1 MAAGRGYP
9 LRLTLREGKPLV
21 GSFVSIASPTVAE
34 VMALAGFDF
43 LVVDTE
49 HGPTSI
55 ETAENVLRAAEV
67 GGAASVVRVPDASPA
82 AIARALDIGA
92 MGVQVPGV
100 ETPEQAREVV
110 RAAKYYP
117 AGKRGIGLTR
127 SARFAAVQPST
138 YFTRANEQTMV
149 IVHCETQL
157 ALANLPGIL
166 QVDGVDV
173 VYVGPFDLS
182 QSLGAPGQVNL
193 PQVQAA
199 INDALD
205 RIIASGVAAGT
216 HALSPA
222 HARLLIQKGVRY
234 ITLGADYLY
243 LLHSCRNDLADAR
256 RPERPH

>member
-92 MGVQVPGV
+92 
-100 ETPEQAREVV
+100 
-110 RAAKYYP
+110 
-117 AGKRGIGLTR
+117 
-127 SARFAAVQPST
+127 
-138 YFTRANEQTMV
+138 MV

-243 LLHSCRNDLADAR
+243 LLHSCRNDWADAR